1 MKAVASQLGTGRK
14 TGNVLFLYSV
24 SMIKYPNKSDLW
36 EKRFILVHS
45 SKVQLT
51 MPKQQEPEA
60 SGHNM
65 PLSGSRVQ

>member
-51 MPKQQEPEA
+51 MPKQQEPEV
-60 SGHNM
+60 SSHIM